1 MNTRKLLFI
10 IAALFSCI
18 SVLIPFYSV
27 RCEGISNGV
36 VVEGTVGLS
45 LIKTFSGIAILIS
58 AVAIIVS
65 VVFIKKKA
73 GYMITALLNAACSIW
88 GLLFMLNNPVD
99 MNTSLETLRKLDPSF
114 STMEA
119 MGILEAGKG
128 IGSIFVI
135 ASIIIVLITMF
146 VLYISKDEE

>member
-10 IAALFSCI
+10 FAAAFSCI

-36 VVEGTVGLS
+36 IVEGAEGLS
-45 LIKTFSGIAILIS
+45 LVKTFSGIAILVT

-65 VVFIKKKA
+65 VIFIKKKL
-73 GYMITALLNAACSIW
+73 GYAITALLNVGCSIW
-88 GLLFMLNNPVD
+88 GLLFMFNNPVD
-99 MNTSLETLRKLDPSF
+99 VNTPLSTLQKLDPSF
-114 STMEA
+114 STFEGIA
-119 MGILEAGKG
+119 ILEANKG

-135 ASIIIVLITMF
+135 VSIILVLITMF
-146 VLYISKDEE
+146 ALYISNDEN

>member
-10 IAALFSCI
+10 IAAIFSCI

-36 VVEGTVGLS
+36 VVEGSDGLS
-45 LIKTFSGIAILIS
+45 LIKTFSGIAILVS

-73 GYMITALLNAACSIW
+73 GYMITAILNVACSIW
-88 GLLFMLNNPVD
+88 GLLYMLNNPVD
-99 MNTSLETLRKLDPSF
+99 VNSSLDTLRKLDPSF
-114 STMEA
+114 STFEGVA
-119 MGILEAGKG
+119 ILEAGNG

-135 ASIIIVLITMF
+135 ASIIIVLVTMF
-146 VLYISKDEE
+146 ALYISKDED